1 METTSQTKIQ
11 INIDPNKPV
20 KDLIKFY
27 FEKINKPELYGDS
40 SIKFI
45 MNAKLIPHDSNDLI
59 KSYLNGKIDINTCVV
74 ADDDDKIK
82 SFPEVE

>member
-11 INIDPNKPV
+11 VTIDPNKPA

-40 SIKFI
+40 SIRFI
-45 MNAKLIPHDSNDLI
+45 INAKLIPHDSNNLI
-59 KSYLNGKIDINTCVV
+59 KSYLNSKIDINTIVV

-82 SFPEVE
+82 SFPDS